1 MFCHAHVFQLGPN
14 QHPKRFDSQKSPA
27 RVPPLCRLSCPVFW
41 LSTDCKVPFCAA
53 FRRVCAASLRKASR
67 SCRDAQENCPQ
78 TTSCFFCVSLFLW
91 GVWFLVFYFKDQ
103 NSGLRKCFA
112 TTGQFS
118 HFVDDC
124 LIHTTLHCLI

>member
-78 TTSCFFCVSLFLW
+78 TTSFFSVFPCFFGGCGSWCFILRIKTKGCGNVLQLLVNLVISLMTVSFI
-91 GVWFLVFYFKDQ
+91 Q
-103 NSGLRKCFA
+103 PCIA
-112 TTGQFS
+112 
-118 HFVDDC
+118 
-124 LIHTTLHCLI
+124 